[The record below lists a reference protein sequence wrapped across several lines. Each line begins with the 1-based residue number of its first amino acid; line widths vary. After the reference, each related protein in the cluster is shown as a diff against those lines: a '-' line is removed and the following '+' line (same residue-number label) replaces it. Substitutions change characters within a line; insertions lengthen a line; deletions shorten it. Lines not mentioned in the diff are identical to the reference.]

1 MRDLQLYGKN
11 QQLLTREPGWHEASI
26 SPNDLAFVDQFSTA
40 DSPPSVSLRRMD
52 GSQIAL
58 LSAAKQVTVP
68 PAEFSYIKLHDNV
81 QLPAM
86 TWKPAGFDPAKK
98 YPVILY
104 TFSGP
109 SGHVVKNAWG
119 GWQNEWNRGMS
130 QKGYIVMAVD
140 ARGSGGYGHYFEE
153 YIHYRMGAQELADLR
168 EVFAY
173 LSRLPYVDAKRIGIW
188 GCDYGAHTV
197 IHAMLEFPNG
207 FAAGFADSPITNW
220 NLYNAY
226 FIERYL
232 GLPAHRYVEYDDSS
246 PLDGA
251 RRLQGKL
258 LVASSPADEFIKPD
272 QVAALQKRLDKAHKP
287 FEVLSFPNA
296 DYRSDPASLTKLM
309 NRMADFFTSSL

>member
-1 MRDLQLYGKN
+1 
-11 QQLLTREPGWHEASI
+11 
-26 SPNDLAFVDQFSTA
+26 
-40 DSPPSVSLRRMD
+40 
-52 GSQIAL
+52 
-58 LSAAKQVTVP
+58 
-68 PAEFSYIKLHDNV
+68 
-81 QLPAM
+81 M

-104 TFSGP
+104 TLSGP

-119 GWQNEWNRGMS
+119 GWQTAWNRAMS
-130 QKGYIVMAVD
+130 QRGYIVMAID

-188 GCDYGAHTV
+188 GCDYGAHIV

-220 NLYNAY
+220 NLYDAY

-246 PLDGA
+246 PLGGA

-258 LVASSPADEFIKPD
+258 LVASSPANDFIKPD
-272 QVAALQKRLDKAHKP
+272 QLAALQKALDKAHKP

-296 DYRSDPASLTKLM
+296 DYRFDAASLAKLM
-309 NRMADFFTSSL
+309 NRMADFFVSSL